1 MKRQV
6 CKLLVFATMLASF
19 DLGAQELSPRAYWP
33 APVGTRVVTLG
44 YSYTSGDAIPDRSLP
59 ITGVDSSINSLH
71 FGYRHTLNLWDRTA
85 NITFE
90 VPYIDGT
97 TVGSRDGGLIRE
109 REYRGV
115 GDLTATLSVNLL
127 GAPAMNRQE
136 FDEMRRNRRPI
147 LGASLKLVAP
157 IGNYDSSRLI
167 NVGSNRWAMKA
178 ELGYIFLPKF
188 WGKGYG
194 SQISRTIVNYA
205 KTVPEIKI
213 LVAIIDPQNTASKRI
228 LL

>member
-1 MKRQV
+1 MAAMKRQV
-6 CKLLVFATMLASF
+6 CKLLVFATMLASY

-115 GDLTATLSVNLL
+115 GDLTA
-127 GAPAMNRQE
+127 G
-136 FDEMRRNRRPI
+136 I
-147 LGASLKLVAP
+147 
-157 IGNYDSSRLI
+157 
-167 NVGSNRWAMKA
+167 
-178 ELGYIFLPKF
+178 
-188 WGKGYG
+188 
-194 SQISRTIVNYA
+194 
-205 KTVPEIKI
+205 
-213 LVAIIDPQNTASKRI
+213 
-228 LL
+228 